1 MTMKKGFIRTVMAS
15 SMMVSALMVSGAQA
29 QLAANAPA
37 PAAAE
42 ATNAPIN
49 MELLEVGASD
59 RVLGNP
65 DAPVT
70 IVEYASLSCTHCAHF
85 HNDILPKIKEN
96 FIDKGKVKLVM
107 RNFPL
112 NEPALRGAMLANCV
126 APEQYYTFLKVL
138 FQMQD
143 KWAFSESFKDN
154 LAQIASVGGVSP
166 EQFGKCMV
174 DTNLEKEALE
184 IRKNGEEGLRI
195 QSTPTFFVNGTRL
208 EGAQP
213 FDEFSKVVN
222 SALAA
227 APAKVAK

>member
-1 MTMKKGFIRTVMAS
+1 MTMKNGFIRTVMAT
-15 SMMVSALMVSGAQA
+15 SMLVSALMVSGAQA
-29 QLAANAPA
+29 QLAANAPTA
-37 PAAAE
+37 SE
-42 ATNAPIN
+42 ATNAPIK
-49 MELLEVGASD
+49 MELLEITGSD
-59 RVLGNP
+59 KVLGNP

-85 HNDILPKIKEN
+85 HNDILPKVKEA
-96 FIDKGKVKLVM
+96 FIDTGKAKLVM

-154 LAQIASVGGVSP
+154 LSQIAGVGGVSP
-166 EQFGKCMV
+166 EQFGKCMS
-174 DTNLEKEALE
+174 DMSLEKQALTT
-184 IRKNGEEGLRI
+184 RKDAEEGLKI
-195 QSTPTFFVNGTRL
+195 ASTPTFFINGTRL

-213 FDEFSKVVN
+213 FDEFSKAVN
-222 SALAA
+222 AALAA
-227 APAKVAK
+227 VPAKAAK